1 MRILLF
7 LFLSSCSSP
16 LLLSSNPRDNNIRKV
31 EVAQVIDGDTVT
43 VKLYHSKN
51 LIVIQKIRLKDVRA
65 FEINTPKG
73 KEDRDFLIKLLEQYK
88 EASVLLFNRFTY
100 DRQEGVLYVDGKN
113 INNTLKE
120 REQGGR

>member
-16 LLLSSNPRDNNIRKV
+16 LLLSGNPKDNNIRKV
-31 EVAQVIDGDTVT
+31 EVFQVIDGDTVT

-65 FEINTPKG
+65 FELNTPKG

-113 INNTLKE
+113 INNILKE

>member
-1 MRILLF
+1 MRILLL
-7 LFLSSCSSP
+7 LFLSSCSSH
-16 LLLSSNPRDNNIRKV
+16 LLFSNNPKDNNIRKV
-31 EVAQVIDGDTVT
+31 EVEQVIDGDTVT

-65 FEINTPKG
+65 FELNTHKG
-73 KEDRDFLIKLLEQYK
+73 KEDKDFLIKLLEQYK

-113 INNTLKE
+113 INSILKE